1 MALLEVIEY
10 FDESNRALLQ
20 RIPAHGSADIK
31 FGAQLIVQQNQE
43 AVFFRDGKALD
54 SFGPGRYTLETL
66 NIPLITRILTIPWE
80 KSPFRAL
87 VYFVGKQTFLNQR
100 WGTRQPITVRDADFG
115 VVRLRSFGTYAFRVV
130 DAPLLI
136 NTIVGTQGRFST
148 DQIESYLR
156 DVIVSRL
163 TDLLATLSISMLD
176 LPAKFDEISAAC
188 RAKVG
193 DEFSKYGLELTD
205 FFVSAI
211 SPPKEVQDAIDARSS
226 MAVVKDLRGYTM
238 YQAANGMRKLAE
250 SGGGGAAGMGMGMMM
265 PGFLQQA
272 MGGSTPH
279 AAPTPAAANPGTAP
293 TLDLSELA
301 GAKSDG
307 RELVRK
313 VADGNGWKM
322 EDTEKGWCL
331 TVQIGPTRK
340 QHVYVDFD
348 MKDEAGHELIGF
360 QTPCGPASEENA
372 MTFLRYNSKL
382 LHGAFAIDTTEAGD
396 MIVLKANQ
404 LADTADALEITRAV
418 SAIAWQADQIE
429 DKMMGGD
436 QL

>member
-20 RIPAHGSADIK
+20 RVPAHGSADIK

-163 TDLLATLSISMLD
+163 TDLLATLGISMLD

-272 MGGSTPH
+272 MGGATAQ
-279 AAPTPAAANPGTAP
+279 AAPAPAPANPATAP

-301 GAKSDG
+301 GARSDG

-313 VADGNGWKM
+313 VAEGNGWRM

-340 QHVYVDFD
+340 QHVYVNFD